1 MAGGRCRPE
10 RERPVDRPVAEPVGT
25 RQRAETDEYRRDDY
39 AGSDEHGGS
48 DGHAG
53 REGPAETGERFG
65 ADAVR
70 TPMRSLAPHLGLD
83 CDSPWPNPLR

>member
-1 MAGGRCRPE
+1 MARGRRRPE

-25 RQRAETDEYRRDDY
+25 RQRAETDEH
-39 AGSDEHGGS
+39 AGSDEHVGS
-48 DGHAG
+48 DEHAG
-53 REGPAETGERFG
+53 REGPVETGERFG

-70 TPMRSLAPHLGLD
+70 TPVRSLAPHLGLD